1 MTRRARGTAAQQ
13 PPARPSVLRWLVAR
27 LRNRPDGEHE
37 MALNRL
43 VLALLVL
50 GYLSVQAYEASN
62 PFTRPFEITAIFAL
76 GALGF
81 LVHMLWRP
89 GSSLPRRALAMV
101 FDFAGISYCLH
112 AGGALTAIIYPTYLW
127 VIFGNGFRFGIPS
140 LLAAASVAI
149 ASFAVVIATTR
160 YWHDNLGLS
169 LGLLFGLLILPAY
182 AATLIKK
189 LQRAKL
195 AAEEAS
201 RAKSQFLAS
210 VSHEL
215 RTPLNAVIGLTD
227 LLDATELD
235 AEQRDMVRT
244 TGESGRVL
252 LGLIDE
258 LLTFSR
264 IEAGRMPTNIVDFDL
279 HELLAGV
286 RGLLMTQARGK
297 NLRFGI
303 HATPRTPYRLR
314 GESRQIRDVLLNL
327 AGNAVKFTEQGGVVV
342 SVDMVGGSAER
353 PRVRFE
359 VTDTG
364 IGIAPEARARIFE
377 SFTQADETIIN
388 SYGGTGL
395 GLAICKQLVEHQGG
409 VIELESEPGIGSTFA
424 FELDLDAAAEPSAIP
439 DRLEAQ
445 VVALAPG
452 EDAAAALAEA
462 LREVGVEAAPA
473 VDIRSALRLLRAQPG
488 GRRVVVVE
496 AQPGEPD
503 AEALAGAIRAAD
515 TEELVEIA
523 LIDPSLGGGLPD
535 IDLRL
540 LCAAAATRPTPAKL
554 AAMVRAASAGSGGR
568 LGARRVAG
576 QVKVAD
582 RRLAILVA
590 EDNRTNQKVITKIL
604 ERAGHE
610 VRIADNGELALDAL
624 TERQFDLVLMDVNM
638 PVLDGIECAKLYR
651 FASIGKARVP
661 IVALTA
667 DATPAARERCLE
679 AGMDACLTKPIEP
692 DRLLAMI
699 DEITAGAPGLAT
711 AEAEQTASE
720 PQAVDDE
727 LVANIAAHPNFRPAR
742 RAVVDKRTLS
752 DLEDLGGREFVGDL
766 VGEFIGEAAGVL
778 KALQQAVQQG
788 EPSAFREQ
796 AHALRSGAANIGA
809 RGIYEICL
817 SCRNIDAREL
827 AAHGAERVSRLEAEF
842 ERVRKTLLRQ
852 FPDREERQGEGG

>member
-1 MTRRARGTAAQQ
+1 
-13 PPARPSVLRWLVAR
+13 
-27 LRNRPDGEHE
+27 

-50 GYLSVQAYEASN
+50 GYLSVQAYEESN
-62 PFTRPFEITAIFAL
+62 PFTGPFEITAAYTL
-76 GALGF
+76 GAIGF
-81 LVHMLWRP
+81 LAHMLWRP
-89 GSSLPRRALAMV
+89 GSSLPRRTIAMV

-112 AGGALTAIIYPTYLW
+112 AGGAMTAIIYPTYLW

-140 LLAAASVAI
+140 LLGAASVGI
-149 ASFAVVIATTR
+149 ASFAVVIATTP

-169 LGLLFGLLILPAY
+169 LGLLFGLLVLPAY

-235 AEQRDMVRT
+235 PEQRDMVRT

-286 RGLLMTQARGK
+286 RGLLTTQARTK
-297 NLRFGI
+297 DLRFGI
-303 HATPRTPYRLR
+303 HVTPRTPFRLR

-327 AGNAVKFTEQGGVVV
+327 AGNAVKFTEQGGVAV
-342 SVDMVGGSAER
+342 SVDLVGGSDER
-353 PRVRFE
+353 PRLRFE
-359 VTDTG
+359 VSDTG
-364 IGIAPEARARIFE
+364 IGIAPEARSRIFD

-409 VIELESEPGIGSTFA
+409 TIELESEPGIGSTFA
-424 FELDLDAAAEPSAIP
+424 FELDLAAAQDPATIP
-439 DRLEAQ
+439 ERVEAQ
-445 VVALAPG
+445 VVALAPRP
-452 EDAAAALAEA
+452 DAAAALAQA
-462 LREVGVEAAPA
+462 LRDIGVEAAPA
-473 VDIRSALRLLRAQPG
+473 VDVRSAVRLLRAEPG
-488 GRRVVVVE
+488 GRRVVMVE
-496 AQPGEPD
+496 AQPGEAD
-503 AEALAGAIRAAD
+503 AEALARAVRAAD

-523 LIDPSLGGGLPD
+523 LIDRSLGAGLPE

-540 LCAAAATRPTPAKL
+540 LCASAAARPSSAEL

-576 QVKVAD
+576 EVKLAE

-651 FASIGKARVP
+651 FASIGKARTP

-692 DRLLAMI
+692 DRLLAII
-699 DEITAGAPGLAT
+699 DEVTAGAPGHAT
-711 AEAEQTASE
+711 AEAEAAAAE
-720 PQAVDDE
+720 PLHPVDDE

-752 DLEDLGGREFVGDL
+752 DLEDLGGKEFVGDL

-778 KALQQAVQQG
+778 KALNDAVRHG
-788 EPSAFREQ
+788 EPGAFREQ

-817 SCRNIDAREL
+817 SCRNFDAREL

-842 ERVRKTLLRQ
+842 DRVRKTLLRQ